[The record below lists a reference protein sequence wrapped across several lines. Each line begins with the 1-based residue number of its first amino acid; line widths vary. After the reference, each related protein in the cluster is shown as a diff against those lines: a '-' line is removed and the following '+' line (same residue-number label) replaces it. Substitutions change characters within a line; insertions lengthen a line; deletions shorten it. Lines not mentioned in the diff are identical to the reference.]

1 MEVELSRFQKENRIL
16 ELKLV
21 DEHKKLKLKEDEMMM
36 ERTKVYILRSH
47 CTQHPIDL
55 LSSSYCYTFPF
66 SIYLLYLVLYNC
78 NDLSHRRPA
87 LMTLTFPAIRQPITT
102 CNMILLA

>member
-47 CTQHPIDL
+47 CTQHPR
-55 LSSSYCYTFPF
+55 SVVVVV
-66 SIYLLYLVLYNC
+66 LLYFFLFHLFVIFDTVQLQRFK
-78 NDLSHRRPA
+78 S
-87 LMTLTFPAIRQPITT
+87 
-102 CNMILLA
+102 

>member
-36 ERTKVYILRSH
+36 ERTKVYICAVTVHSIL
-47 CTQHPIDL
+47 DL

-87 LMTLTFPAIRQPITT
+87 LITLTFPAIRQPITT